1 MVFHDGTDFW
11 LADGFH
17 RVLAATRMKLE
28 FIPVKVIKGT
38 QDDAAWYA
46 LGANRTNGLRLSA
59 AEKHAAVEKA
69 LDMRPDVSDR
79 TIGNYVGVSDKTVA
93 KCRSELD
100 RPPASTAEIPQLK
113 RTGLDGKKRALPK
126 PKSSNYNDFQPETD
140 DDPPPSTEPE
150 KVPLCTSSR
159 TVISDGLGRKV
170 THAGLA
176 EAIRRDQELIDLAT
190 AISRVKTAVLAAK
203 ERDDP
208 LFHDIMAS
216 QFEVDCGNLHRTI
229 QSARPYTVCPYC
241 GGDECKACKGRG
253 WVNKMT
259 YEMAPPEM
267 KA

>member
-1 MVFHDGTDFW
+1 MG
-11 LADGFH
+11 
-17 RVLAATRMKLE
+17 ATRDRV
-28 FIPVKVIKGT
+28 PWRGPP
-38 QDDAAWYA
+38 AAGPPW
-46 LGANRTNGLRLSA
+46 RRA
-59 AEKHAAVEKA
+59 A
-69 LDMRPDVSDR
+69 R
-79 TIGNYVGVSDKTVA
+79 
-93 KCRSELD
+93 RS
-100 RPPASTAEIPQLK
+100 ASTAAWQVTHNGTRLSRLNARSGRSGPSAGECCGIPQHSY
-113 RTGLDGKKRALPK
+113 RTGADGRRFKAAHKPRTNNDLP
-126 PKSSNYNDFQPETD
+126 PETD
-140 DDPPPSTEPE
+140 DGPPPSTEPK

-159 TVISDGLGRKV
+159 TVIADGLGRKV

-176 EAIRRDQELIDLAT
+176 EAFRRDQELIDLAT
-190 AISRVKTAVLAAK
+190 AISRVKTTVLAAK

-229 QSARPYTVCPYC
+229 QSARQYTVCPYC

>member
-1 MVFHDGTDFW
+1 M
-11 LADGFH
+11 
-17 RVLAATRMKLE
+17 
-28 FIPVKVIKGT
+28 
-38 QDDAAWYA
+38 
-46 LGANRTNGLRLSA
+46 
-59 AEKHAAVEKA
+59 
-69 LDMRPDVSDR
+69 SDR
-79 TIGNYVGVSDKTVA
+79 AIGNYVGVSDKTVA
-93 KCRSELD
+93 KFRSELD
-100 RPPASTAEIPQLK
+100 RPPASVAEIPQHSR
-113 RTGLDGKKRALPK
+113 RTGTDGRTYKATH
-126 PKSSNYNDFQPETD
+126 KSSIDNDLPPETD
-140 DDPPPSTEPE
+140 DGPPPSTEPE

-190 AISRVKTAVLAAK
+190 AISRVKTTVLAAK